1 MNTSPI
7 ALFSTALMLVSLG
20 SVPAAHVDIA
30 RNSVKAG
37 GGVVRAGSSLGP
49 DSSIATG
56 SKSKT
61 QITLGTN
68 GSVLRAGSKTEAVL
82 QNETDLALRQG
93 VMLASSGKRAL
104 GREAVSVE
112 TPETKSTVKGTM
124 LVAYQPRSY
133 IKITCIE
140 GHVTVKLKSLMGEF
154 ISLDAGQMVIINP
167 AEKRLPQEVEVD
179 LDELVRTSAL
189 VGNEFPELPSSPR
202 LVRAVNRQARG
213 ISEGD
218 AIRTPLVLNGAG
230 LEVTLSNDR
239 GINAHELSIE
249 EAPTEPRVITPPRP
263 APETSPPPPPIVQPP
278 PTPTGPEYVI
288 DGTTIFSS
296 ASPILQTPGYRVI
309 AGQPDPSFGPTL
321 WQFADQDPNLTP
333 ELLIRGKVSV
343 PSGSPAGDHYFARN
357 LLVGDAS
364 GADVQQFGPL
374 ALEGDDSLIL
384 NSAQLATASGQSS
397 SLNLISDRTIGIRN
411 STINQTGDVEAT
423 APGIT
428 VDQSEVSAGNNLRL
442 IGTGPA
448 GILITNSSQLRTLA
462 TSAGLTLQTNGSPI
476 AVRNSTITGN
486 NVLIESGPSGNG
498 PVEISNSTINA
509 DTIRARAF
517 SSGGAISDALVISNS
532 TFNAN
537 TVKLYAEGASKLVF
551 DQGVNVNLPPSIGRA
566 IFAGSTVEARSGAN
580 VQVNGNLDI
589 YRDTANY
596 NKAGFGNIRAGG
608 QLSEQPYDARPNF

>member
-1 MNTSPI
+1 
-7 ALFSTALMLVSLG
+7 MLVGLG

-124 LVAYQPRSY
+124 LVAYQPRTY

-140 GHVTVKLKSLMGEF
+140 GHVTVKLKALMGEF
-154 ISLDAGQMVIINP
+154 VSLDAGQMVIINP

-249 EAPTEPRVITPPRP
+249 EAPTEPRVITPPRSISRNLVP
-263 APETSPPPPPIVQPP
+263 TSLLRRRSIRRP
-278 PTPTGPEYVI
+278 
-288 DGTTIFSS
+288 
-296 ASPILQTPGYRVI
+296 RRR
-309 AGQPDPSFGPTL
+309 DPSTSSMAPRSFPPRRPLCRHQGTGSSQASRIHRSARHFGNLRT
-321 WQFADQDPNLTP
+321 WIPNLTP
-333 ELLIRGKVSV
+333 ELLIRGKVAV
-343 PSGSPAGDHYFARN
+343 PSGSPAGDHYAAAGH
-357 LLVGDAS
+357 LQVGDAS

-374 ALEGDDSLIL
+374 ALQGNSAVEL
-384 NSAQLATASGQSS
+384 NSARLTTASGQSS
-397 SLNLISDRTIGIRN
+397 SLNLISGQRIGIRN
-411 STINQTGDVEAT
+411 SIINQTGDVEAA

-428 VDQSEVSAGNNLRL
+428 VDQSEVSAGNDLRL
-442 IGTGPA
+442 IGIGPA

-517 SSGGAISDALVISNS
+517 SSGSNLGCSGDQQQHVQREHSQALCRRS
-532 TFNAN
+532 
-537 TVKLYAEGASKLVF
+537 L
-551 DQGVNVNLPPSIGRA
+551 
-566 IFAGSTVEARSGAN
+566 EARFRRKRQRQSPAFHRTRYLRRQHRRG
-580 VQVNGNLDI
+580 
-589 YRDTANY
+589 
-596 NKAGFGNIRAGG
+596 
-608 QLSEQPYDARPNF
+608 P